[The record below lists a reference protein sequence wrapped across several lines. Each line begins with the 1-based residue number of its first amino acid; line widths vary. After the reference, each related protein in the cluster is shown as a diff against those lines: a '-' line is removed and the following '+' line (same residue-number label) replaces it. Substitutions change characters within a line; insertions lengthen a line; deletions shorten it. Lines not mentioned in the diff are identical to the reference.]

1 MPSIITAT
9 MCEMNDSV
17 WKKIR
22 HNTQKNYN
30 NKNNL
35 SVTLRAIM
43 TFSVMKKKKRKM
55 YTSKMCKKSSKV
67 AITVNGNIHNF
78 TTK

>member
-43 TFSVMKKKKRKM
+43 TFSVMKKKNEKCIRQK
-55 YTSKMCKKSSKV
+55 CAKSLQK
-67 AITVNGNIHNF
+67 
-78 TTK
+78 